1 VRSIACVVVGLALAA
16 PAAAQ
21 PPAPRPPAR
30 TAAPPAPALSI
41 RPFVVA
47 TEQSFAAIDTFDATL
62 GKTYGPFFGGGVQVV
77 IHDSFFV
84 EASASRFRQTGER
97 AYLSGGKT
105 FKLGIP
111 LTATITPLEVTGGYR
126 FRLRHYPKLRPY
138 LAIGVGSYS
147 YQETSEFAAAG
158 EDVDASH
165 AGVVANGGAEFRL
178 QRWVGLAVDV
188 QYTHVPGIFGTGGV
202 SQQAGETDLGGVA
215 ARVKLVLGR

>member
-1 VRSIACVVVGLALAA
+1 MKSLARVVFGLALAA

-21 PPAPRPPAR
+21 RPATPPPPRP
-30 TAAPPAPALSI
+30 AAQPAPAWSI

-47 TEQSFAAIDTFDATL
+47 TEQSFAAIDTFDAAF

-77 IHDSFFV
+77 YHDSFFV
-84 EASASRFRQTGER
+84 EASLSRFQQTGER

-126 FRLRHYPKLRPY
+126 FRLRRHPQLRPY
-138 LAIGVGSYS
+138 VALGVGSYS
-147 YQETSEFAAAG
+147 YQETSDFAAAG
-158 EDVDASH
+158 DDVDARH

-188 QYTHVPGIFGTGGV
+188 QYTHVPGILGTGGV
-202 SQQAGETDLGGVA
+202 SQQAGESDLGGVA